1 MIELIR
7 EEKGA
12 TLVLEGNKKELEDL
26 RGLIIEAGAHG
37 ECEKI
42 KIKNTVGAKVGFRFR
57 LKGYKPEPE
66 DIDDL
71 LS

>member
-7 EEKGA
+7 ENQGA
-12 TLVLEGNKKELEDL
+12 GLAVEGTAQELDQL
-26 RGLIIEAGAHG
+26 CIMARAAMKNGD
-37 ECEKI
+37 CEGT
-42 KIKNTVGAKVGFRFR
+42 KIKNTVGAKIKFRFR
-57 LKGYKPEPE
+57 LKGYKPEPD

>member
-12 TLVLEGNKKELEDL
+12 ALVMDGTADEFKNLRAMLEKAAA
-26 RGLIIEAGAHG
+26 AGA
-37 ECEKI
+37 CEKI

-57 LKGYKPEPE
+57 LKGYEPEAE